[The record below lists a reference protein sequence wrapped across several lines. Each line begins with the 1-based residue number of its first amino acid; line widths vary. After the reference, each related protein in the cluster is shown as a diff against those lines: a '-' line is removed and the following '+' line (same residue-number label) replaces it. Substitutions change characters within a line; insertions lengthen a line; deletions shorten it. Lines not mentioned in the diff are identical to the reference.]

1 MTPAQAGL
9 INKAQQSL
17 QAAKLLNQNGFYDF
31 AASRAYYTMFYVA
44 EAFLEGEGL
53 SYKKHSAVIAKFGE
67 LFVRSG
73 RVPIEFHRTLIQAE
87 RERNQADYNIGPGL
101 LESEVQEQITNA
113 ERFMEV
119 GNRLIVKLHYQ
130 KFYEQYT
137 QRVTATGSQQQVDYQ
152 IALSAFRDGLSYQ
165 DVAYVLAQSP
175 QCQRLKSDITR
186 AKEYVEDILQQ
197 AQPEVQRSQNSDF
210 DFDL

>member
-1 MTPAQAGL
+1 
-9 INKAQQSL
+9 
-17 QAAKLLNQNGFYDF
+17 
-31 AASRAYYTMFYVA
+31 
-44 EAFLEGEGL
+44 
-53 SYKKHSAVIAKFGE
+53 
-67 LFVRSG
+67 
-73 RVPIEFHRTLIQAE
+73 
-87 RERNQADYNIGPGL
+87 
-101 LESEVQEQITNA
+101 VQEQITNA
-113 ERFMEV
+113 EQFLEL

-130 KFYEQYT
+130 EFYEQYT